1 MCFSIPFACHLK
13 KVQMQEQ
20 LLDALNV
27 LDEDALVTI
36 TELNTKVRA
45 RPTY

>member
-1 MCFSIPFACHLK
+1 MSQVRSQID
-13 KVQMQEQ
+13 QMQEQ